1 MALEGHGIGFNE
13 NKAVFVPYTAVGD
26 EIEARLTRERK
37 DMAFARAVEFY
48 QRGEGVVE
56 APCTVFGIETP
67 CGGCDW
73 LHLDYATQL
82 KYKSCLIR
90 ELFKSL
96 APELTIPEAIPS
108 ANIRHYRN
116 KAFMPV
122 GEVDGK
128 IIHGIYARWTHH
140 IVQHEV
146 CQLHPPIFDA
156 IARRALEIMT
166 RAGVKAYDEA
176 KHSGNLRHI
185 GFRCSRDQSKV
196 LMVLVTRSGKLP
208 FSKILVKQITE
219 EFPQISG
226 IVQNINRVRGNVIL
240 GTEEKLLWGEPWLV
254 EELAGLKFRVSY
266 NSFWQVNSGILEKV
280 VELLK
285 ERVDPQAT
293 VFDLYSGLGALGLS
307 LAADVKKVL
316 CVEDNPQAV
325 VDGDF
330 NLLENGIG
338 NAGFLRAK
346 VEEVLPKL
354 LESDEEKPNTVI
366 LDPPRSGVRQPVLD
380 ALFGAR
386 IPRIFYLSCSPMTL
400 RRDLKFLLDSGFYE
414 IKLIQPFD
422 MFPHTWHVENLAE
435 IVLK

>member
-1 MALEGHGIGFNE
+1 
-13 NKAVFVPYTAVGD
+13 
-26 EIEARLTRERK
+26 
-37 DMAFARAVEFY
+37 
-48 QRGEGVVE
+48 
-56 APCTVFGIETP
+56 
-67 CGGCDW
+67 
-73 LHLDYATQL
+73 
-82 KYKSCLIR
+82 
-90 ELFKSL
+90 
-96 APELTIPEAIPS
+96 
-108 ANIRHYRN
+108 
-116 KAFMPV
+116 
-122 GEVDGK
+122 
-128 IIHGIYARWTHH
+128 
-140 IVQHEV
+140 
-146 CQLHPPIFDA
+146 
-156 IARRALEIMT
+156 
-166 RAGVKAYDEA
+166 
-176 KHSGNLRHI
+176 
-185 GFRCSRDQSKV
+185 
-196 LMVLVTRSGKLP
+196 MVLVTRSGKLP

-240 GTEEKLLWGEPWLV
+240 GTEEKLLWGEPWLL

-280 VELLK
+280 VEVLK
-285 ERVDPQAT
+285 ERVDSQTT

-330 NLLENGIG
+330 NLKENGIG

-380 ALFGAR
+380 ALLAAR

-400 RRDLKFLLDSGFYE
+400 RRDLKFLLDSGLYE
-414 IKLIQPFD
+414 LKLIQPFD